1 LLRRT
6 LYLPLA
12 AIVWIGAA
20 GCTDGESKPV
30 LETLDHHV
38 SLNLDEAWSGTP
50 WKAEIDETGR
60 PLKGPDEATIS
71 THFVLPDAWVG
82 HGSILELEGLRW
94 SAEVEVNGH
103 DLPSITGGPGPS
115 NVPIGTFLK
124 PGKNTIE
131 VTLNGRGDTQPLLVG
146 DNTKDARLS
155 APPSITLQPLVG
167 LENAVASIGKGGVQ
181 LSAQT
186 RGAPDGSV
194 VEFEAWLDG
203 VRIQEWS
210 AATVENGVAN
220 VAGQPWNGPLWS
232 LSNPSSSLFLLNV
245 RLVDHAG
252 KQLDQGVWRTGLRQF
267 SLGEHEF
274 RLNGKALHLLGSRH
288 RSGGFLAGLSLLESA
303 GLNLIE
309 FHGEMPSRAVL
320 RDADELG
327 VAIAVLPR
335 CDGRIQATL
344 EQATALK
351 SELSKQDARMI
362 AQASNAPSVLLWS
375 TEGTA
380 LNRKGY
386 SVGRPLIESMTADPV
401 DRLVAAWDLPAFAI
415 PGTGPD
421 EQTLGQRE
429 RAGHEAGSAFWVLEF
444 HLGGAG
450 QISTVDTVA
459 AALRSS
465 IALGAVGGVLPGEKE
480 GDTTWAQTWAKHTG
494 EMGVESLSLDGNR
507 AHSRAS
513 IKGLTGGQ
521 IASLHFEG
529 GGHYAWVTG
538 PSSETTVE
546 AWHHGPATFSLG
558 GAPVGAVLSQGQWQ
572 GLQWTGL
579 VMDLAAKPAPAA
591 RTYSLAGHTT
601 DTSR

>member
-6 LYLPLA
+6 VSLPFA
-12 AIVWIGAA
+12 AIVWIGVGA
-20 GCTDGESKPV
+20 CTGSEPDPV
-30 LETLDHHV
+30 VETLNHHV
-38 SLNLDEAWSGTP
+38 SLNLDRVWSGTP
-50 WKAEIDETGR
+50 WKSETDEAGR
-60 PLKGPDEATIS
+60 PLKGPEEATIS
-71 THFVLPDAWVG
+71 AHFILPEAWVG

-94 SAEVEVNGH
+94 SAAVEVNGY

-115 NVPIGTFLK
+115 SVPIGTFLK

-131 VTLNGRGDTQPLLVG
+131 VTLNGRGDAQPLLVG
-146 DNTKDARLS
+146 DNAEDARLS

-167 LENAVASIGKGGVQ
+167 LDDAVASLGPEGVQ
-181 LSAQT
+181 LSART
-186 RGAPDGSV
+186 RGAPDGAV

-203 VRIQEWS
+203 VRIQDWGS
-210 AATVENGVAN
+210 ATVQNGTATLT
-220 VAGQPWNGPLWS
+220 GQSWDGPLWS
-232 LSNPSSSLFLLNV
+232 LSTPAAALFLLNA
-245 RLVDHAG
+245 RLVDQAG
-252 KQLDQGVWRTGLRQF
+252 VQLDQGVWRTGLRQF

-288 RSGGFLAGLSLLESA
+288 RSEGFLSRLSLLESA

-320 RDADELG
+320 QDADELG

-344 EQATALK
+344 DQASALQ

-375 TEGTA
+375 TEGSA

-415 PGTGPD
+415 PVTGPD

-429 RAGHEAGSAFWVLEF
+429 RAGHEAGSPFWVLEF
-444 HLGGAG
+444 HLGGTE

-465 IALGAVGGVLPGEKE
+465 VALGAVGGVLPGEKE
-480 GDTTWAQTWAKHTG
+480 GDITWAPTWAKYAG
-494 EMGVESLSLDGNR
+494 EMGVESLGLDGNR

-513 IKGLTGGQ
+513 IKGLSVGQ
-521 IASLHFEG
+521 IASVQFEG
-529 GGHYAWVTG
+529 GGHHAWVTG
-538 PSSETTVE
+538 PSLETTVE
-546 AWHHGPATFSLG
+546 AWHHGSATFSLG
-558 GAPVGAVLSQGQWQ
+558 GEQLSAVLSRGHWQ
-572 GLQWTGL
+572 GLQWQGS
-579 VMDLAAKPAPAA
+579 VVDLAAAESSP
-591 RTYSLAGHTT
+591 
-601 DTSR
+601 

>member
-1 LLRRT
+1 
-6 LYLPLA
+6 
-12 AIVWIGAA
+12 
-20 GCTDGESKPV
+20 V
-30 LETLDHHV
+30 LETLDHHI
-38 SLNLDEAWSGTP
+38 SLNLDQAWSGTP
-50 WKAEIDETGR
+50 WKSETDEKGR
-60 PLKGPDEATIS
+60 TLKGSAEVAIS
-71 THFVLPDAWVG
+71 THFVLPEGWVG
-82 HGSILELEGLRW
+82 RGSILELESLRW

-103 DLPSITGGPGPS
+103 DLPPVTGGPGPS
-115 NVPIGTFLK
+115 KVPIGTFLK

-146 DNTKDARLS
+146 DNTEDARVS
-155 APPSITLQPLVG
+155 APPSILLQPLIG
-167 LENAVASIGKGGVQ
+167 LEHAVASLGEGGVQ

-210 AATVENGVAN
+210 PATVVDGVAN
-220 VAGQPWNGPLWS
+220 VTGQPWNGPLWS
-232 LSNPSSSLFLLNV
+232 LSTPSSALFLLNV

-274 RLNGKALHLLGSRH
+274 RLNGKGLHLLGSRH
-288 RSGGFLAGLSLLESA
+288 RSEGFLSRLSLLESA

-309 FHGEMPSRAVL
+309 FHGEMPSRAVF

-335 CDGRIQATL
+335 CDGRIKATL
-344 EQATALK
+344 EQANALK

-362 AQASNAPSVLLWS
+362 AQASNAPSVLIWS
-375 TEGTA
+375 TEGSA

-415 PGTGPD
+415 PVTGPD

-429 RAGHEAGSAFWVLEF
+429 RAGHEAGSPFWVLEF
-444 HLGGAG
+444 HLVGAE
-450 QISTVDTVA
+450 QNSTVDKVA
-459 AALRSS
+459 AALQSS
-465 IALGAVGGVLPGEKE
+465 IALGAVGGVLPGQEE
-480 GDTTWAQTWAKHTG
+480 GDTTWAPTWAKYAA
-494 EMGVESLSLDGNR
+494 EMGVEPLSLDGNR

-513 IKGLTGGQ
+513 IKGLSVGQ
-521 IASLHFEG
+521 IASVHFEG
-529 GGHYAWVTG
+529 GGHSAWVTG
-538 PSSETTVE
+538 PTSKTTVE

-558 GAPVGAVLSQGQWQ
+558 GEQVGAVLSQGQWQ
-572 GLQWTGL
+572 DLQWTGL
-579 VMDLAAKPAPAA
+579 VLDLAAKPAH
-591 RTYSLAGHTT
+591 SAGG
-601 DTSR
+601 SP